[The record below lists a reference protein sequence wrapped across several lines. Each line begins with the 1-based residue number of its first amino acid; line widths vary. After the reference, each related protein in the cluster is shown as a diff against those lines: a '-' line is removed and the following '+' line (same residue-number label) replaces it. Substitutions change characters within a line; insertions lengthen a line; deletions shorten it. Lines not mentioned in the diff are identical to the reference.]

1 MRNGTLIN
9 KKYEFLI
16 NCFLFEINKKNKY
29 IFNEASHLVTQWK
42 YSIDP
47 TIKYLNMLRTT
58 VAKNIPQYSTF
69 ITSKGVNRCL
79 K

>member
-29 IFNEASHLVTQWK
+29 IFNEAIHLVTQWK

-47 TIKYLNMLRTT
+47 TIKYLNMLGTP
-58 VAKNIPQYSTF
+58 VSKFIPQYSAAMTF
-69 ITSKGVNRCL
+69 KGSNHYL